1 MKKKA
6 IQVQDHAG
14 MYTANTMSSAIE
26 ALGMSLPDS
35 SAQLAVSDDKKIDAK
50 NAGAAVVKLIENDI
64 KPRDIMTREAFENA
78 ITVVI
83 TLGGSTN
90 AVLHLLAMAHAADV
104 KLSLDDF
111 TEIGKHVP
119 VLCDLKP
126 SGKYNMSHFVRIG
139 GLRPLLKTLLEHG
152 LLHGNCLTV
161 TGKTLAKVSRMQKPT
176 PPTPMVGIGAPFNS
190 PLNRIV
196 IFEYFMETLLLKV
209 PLPKLQEKRD

>member
-1 MKKKA
+1 
-6 IQVQDHAG
+6 
-14 MYTANTMSSAIE
+14 
-26 ALGMSLPDS
+26 
-35 SAQLAVSDDKKIDAK
+35 
-50 NAGAAVVKLIENDI
+50 
-64 KPRDIMTREAFENA
+64 MTREAFENA

-111 TEIGKHVP
+111 TEIGKRVP

-152 LLHGNCLTV
+152 LLHGNCMTV
-161 TGKTLAKVSRMQKPT
+161 TGKHSPKMSRT
-176 PPTPMVGIGAPFNS
+176 RN
-190 PLNRIV
+190 LR
-196 IFEYFMETLLLKV
+196 
-209 PLPKLQEKRD
+209 PLPQWSGFGPPFQ